1 MFSKRYTIVI
11 ADRASGATR
20 RVTVSVRAAV
30 FAVVGMMALPVLMGL
45 GARFSATSDIER
57 LRARADALE
66 TENSSYR
73 TATGELTMQLSA
85 LQDVLDELGERAR
98 ADEATAVAMSK
109 LPTVVRQRAMGGS
122 AAAAEQTSRTLL
134 AAAVSSPE
142 NTFGVLRDLLG
153 VLENRL
159 RVVRTDVERW
169 EALAGATPSIWP
181 AYGWLTDRFG
191 KRRDPFTG
199 EQAYHLGLD
208 ISADK
213 GAPVFATAAGV
224 VQSAGWHSDFGNLVV
239 IGHDFGL
246 LTRYAHLSRLAVKA
260 GEQVRRGDIIGYVGA
275 TGRATGTHLHYEVWA
290 NGRPINPLDLLTT
303 KRP

>member
-246 LTRYAHLSRLAVKA
+246 LTRYAHLSRMAVKA

-290 NGRPINPLDLLTT
+290 NGRPINPLDLLT

>member
-1 MFSKRYTIVI
+1 MFSKRYTIIV
-11 ADRASGATR
+11 ADRATGAVR
-20 RVTVSVRAAV
+20 RITVSVRAAL
-30 FAVVGMMALPVLMGL
+30 FAVVGIMALPVLMGL
-45 GARFSATSDIER
+45 GARLSATADIER
-57 LRARADALE
+57 LRARADALD

-73 TATGELTMQLSA
+73 AATGELTMQLSA

-159 RVVRTDVERW
+159 RVVRSDVERW

-224 VQSAGWHSDFGNLVV
+224 VQSAGWHNDFGNLVV

-246 LTRYAHLSRLAVKA
+246 LTRYAHLSRMAVKA

-290 NGRPINPLDLLTT
+290 NGRPINPLELLTT